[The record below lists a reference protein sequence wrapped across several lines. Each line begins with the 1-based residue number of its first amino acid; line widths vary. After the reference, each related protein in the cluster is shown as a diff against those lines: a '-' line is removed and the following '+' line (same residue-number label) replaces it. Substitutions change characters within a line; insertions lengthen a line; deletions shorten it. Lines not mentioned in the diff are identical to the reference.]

1 MSAGLVKT
9 RYPGIYRRHGRSCG
23 AAGKCSCPYQA
34 TVYSKRD
41 GKLIRRQFDDL
52 AQARTWRE
60 DAAGLVRA
68 GKLRPPSK
76 RTLDD
81 ASRDLVA
88 GMEDGS
94 IYDRSGKPYK
104 PSTRRGYERV
114 MRLHVLPRLGHA
126 RLSALERRQVQ
137 RLVEE
142 LHAEGR
148 AASTIQNVL
157 NPLQVICRRALRDG
171 ELALDPT
178 DGLELPAVRGRRDRI
193 EAPERAAELLR
204 ALPAEERAL
213 WATMLYAGLRRGEAR
228 ALRWR
233 AVDFDHRV
241 LRVERAWDDH
251 EGEIEV
257 KSDAGRRVVPMAG
270 TLRSE
275 LAAHKLRTGRDGTD
289 LVFGRTAADPFVPST
304 IRRRAREAWNSAGL
318 EPLTPHEARHCAA
331 SYLIAAGLNAK
342 QLSVYIGHSDI
353 RTTYNRYGHLMPGG
367 EEAAAEQLDAFLGGP
382 NARKPRESEG
392 RGGAVPSVVEPV
404 EIPRLAGKSP
414 A

>member
-1 MSAGLVKT
+1 MPAPLIKT
-9 RYPGIYRRHGRSCG
+9 RYPGIYRRHGRNCDG
-23 AAGKCSCPYQA
+23 NGKCSCPYQA

-114 MRLHVLPRLGHA
+114 MRLHVLPRLGHV

-157 NPLQVICRRALRDG
+157 NPLQVICRRAVRDG
-171 ELALDPT
+171 ELAVDPT

-193 EAPERAAELLR
+193 EAPERAAKLLQ
-204 ALPAEERAL
+204 ALPVEERAL

-228 ALRWR
+228 ALRWQ
-233 AVDFDHRV
+233 AVDFDRRV
-241 LRVERAWDDH
+241 VRVERAWDDH

-275 LAAHKLRTGRDGTD
+275 LAAHKLRTGRDRDD
-289 LVFGRTAADPFVPST
+289 LVFGRTAGDPFVPST
-304 IRRRAREAWNSAGL
+304 TRRRAREAWNAVGL
-318 EPLTPHEARHCAA
+318 EPLTHEARHCAA

-367 EEAAAEQLDAFLGGP
+367 EKEAASRLDSFLST
-382 NARKPRESEG
+382 AT
-392 RGGAVPSVVEPV
+392 A
-404 EIPRLAGKSP
+404 
-414 A
+414 